1 MKYLATLLII
11 VTTFLNGV
19 AQQQQQIKQAA
30 ELMAK
35 ATLKGDYKTLA
46 KYTHPK
52 VVKMMGG
59 REKMVTILSSA
70 INQMKSQG
78 ITFEDATV
86 GDPQKIITV
95 GTELYTVLP
104 QRIVMKVNGQT
115 ISNAST
121 LLANSSDKGKTWY
134 FTDAGGMTD
143 QQIKQLFPGV
153 LGKLT
158 INKRTTPVNLN

>member
-1 MKYLATLLII
+1 MKYLVTLVLLI
-11 VTTFLNGV
+11 TTFFSSN
-19 AQQQQQIKQAA
+19 AQQEKQIKQAA

-35 ATLKGDYKTLA
+35 ATLNGDYKTLT

-59 REKMVTILSSA
+59 SEKMITVLSGA

-78 ITFEDATV
+78 VSFDGATIGEPV
-86 GDPQKIITV
+86 KPITV
-95 GTELYTVLP
+95 GTELYTVMP
-104 QRIVMKVNGQT
+104 QKIVMKANGQK
-115 ISNAST
+115 ISTTST
-121 LLANSSDKGKTWY
+121 LLANSPNKGKTWY

-158 INKRTTPVNLN
+158 IAKRSAPVVTK